1 MQTKQIAAFL
11 FMTLALCG
19 AINAFGKEKQL
30 KKSDL
35 PAAVQKTA
43 DEQSKGAT
51 VKGYSQE
58 KENGQLAYEVA
69 LVVSGHTKDITM
81 DAQGNVLEVEEEV
94 DMKSLPAEV
103 REGLQKNAGT
113 SSIGKVESLTKQ
125 GTLVAYEAQVNNGK
139 KRSEIQVGPD
149 GKQLDHKE

>member
-1 MQTKQIAAFL
+1 MQMRHIAAFL
-11 FMTLALCG
+11 FMTFALSC
-19 AINAFGKEKQL
+19 AVTVFGQEKQL

-51 VKGYSQE
+51 IKGYSQE
-58 KENGQLAYEVA
+58 KENGQVAYEVA

-81 DAQGNVLEVEEEV
+81 DAQGNVIEVEEEV

-103 REGLQKNAGT
+103 REGLQKHAGKL
-113 SSIGKVESLTKQ
+113 SIGKVESLTKQ
-125 GTLVAYEAQVNNGK
+125 GTLVAYEAQVQSGK
-139 KRSEIQVGPD
+139 KHSEIQVGTD
-149 GKQLDHKE
+149 GKPLDHKE